1 MTLKKTRSGRAP
13 SIVAASSSSRGMV
26 AMKAR
31 KSRMLNESP
40 KATSI
45 RIMPWRVL
53 NRLSSCRTQTVGTTA
68 GGMIRPLRISTSAT
82 LVHLL
87 GRRCST

>member
-1 MTLKKTRSGRAP
+1 M
-13 SIVAASSSSRGMV
+13 VAASSSSRGIV

-31 KSRMLNESP
+31 KSRMQNESP

-45 RIMPWRVL
+45 RIMPCSVL
-53 NRLSSCRTQTVGTTA
+53 NRLSSCRTHTVGTTA

-82 LVHLL
+82 RVHLL
-87 GRRCST
+87 GRRWST